1 MPFWFSWAFVYIQL
15 CLCLFPSLLYLLIN
29 DCAIRSLGKHSHLFG
44 NPSVFEL
51 LEDSVSM
58 TNVYILLTLSVL
70 QVFCWIFGLVHYFSR
85 SVSLVASSKY
95 WFRLLE
101 PISLQLRP
109 LVALFF
115 MAVNFLIFSHL
126 TGLV

>member
-1 MPFWFSWAFVYIQL
+1 M
-15 CLCLFPSLLYLLIN
+15 SLSYLLIN
-29 DCAIRSLGKHSHLFG
+29 DCTIRSLGKHSRLFG

-51 LEDSVSM
+51 LKDSVGM
-58 TNVYILLTLSVL
+58 TNVYILLTSSVL
-70 QVFCWIFGLVHYFSR
+70 RVSYWIFGLVHHFSR

-101 PISLQLRP
+101 PVGLQLRP